1 MRVNLD
7 HRTTDV
13 RSLDTSEEGAEGSH
27 ALPAPVEDAVTDWL
41 VAATQGAPAPAPA
54 RLATWRHVVAAL
66 VHDSQHH
73 RQIAGARSVLMQ
85 QRRLLFE
92 ADGMGID
99 LEVDQSRIAGRLR
112 MLGQIVAE
120 TPDLT
125 QAWVITEGPSGRL
138 ESEVDDL
145 GQFSFD
151 GLVSG
156 VHRMEIGLAYELIE
170 IPSIQ
175 L

>member
-27 ALPAPVEDAVTDWL
+27 ALPAPVEEAVTDWL
-41 VAATQGAPAPAPA
+41 VAATQGAPALAPA

-120 TPDLT
+120 TPAPPGARAGTLR
-125 QAWVITEGPSGRL
+125 GRR
-138 ESEVDDL
+138 L
-145 GQFSFD
+145 GNDQPAATSD
-151 GLVSG
+151 QD
-156 VHRMEIGLAYELIE
+156 A
-170 IPSIQ
+170 PTT
-175 L
+175 